1 VSLLE
6 LQILHCS
13 PTTLF
18 FGYHVN
24 DASSLANLIPD
35 IVLSVANKID
45 DARDFIMFK
54 AVCKD
59 WNCARSGE
67 ACQFD
72 PWILKSEFI
81 GESGVGHSH
90 LSLICD
96 FLRSPFIGW
105 EKHQIDWLRRIW
117 KPSCLRL
124 QRLVKRTHAE
134 SFVSSEAHLP
144 SSTLEMEPNGD
155 SPSLYLVP

>member
-81 GESGVGHSH
+81 GESGVGTFASVADMRLFEVSFH
-90 LSLICD
+90 
-96 FLRSPFIGW
+96 
-105 EKHQIDWLRRIW
+105 WLG
-117 KPSCLRL
+117 KAP
-124 QRLVKRTHAE
+124 
-134 SFVSSEAHLP
+134 
-144 SSTLEMEPNGD
+144 D
-155 SPSLYLVP
+155 